1 MRRKFYH
8 TTISRSALT
17 MACCA
22 ALAATP
28 AYAAEDNE
36 QGQTGNNPQSTTEAE
51 PAGGLGVIV
60 VTAQRKPESLQ
71 DAAIPI
77 NAATGDELLK
87 AGVADATALNKIAPA
102 LYVTAG
108 GGANAGYF
116 VRGVGNFTNNGYTN
130 PAIAFNVDGVYIGRP
145 SSTIASFLDVA
156 VVEVLKGPQGT
167 LYGRNSTGGA
177 INVIPTKP
185 QLGEFSGYVS
195 GGYGNY
201 DAFNISGAVN
211 VPISDSGALRFA
223 ATVNEHDGYNRD
235 GTQDA
240 KDLAFR
246 GQFYAEPSD
255 NFNIRFSVD
264 YSTQK
269 GIGTGTTIDGN
280 YIFTPPFVPGVNA
293 LPVPGWR
300 FNPAPDNVSAPFTGL
315 HTPESIAFT
324 SNVAAAPLF
333 TPYVGFAYPSRDD
346 SYFGVNAELNFDL
359 GGVDLVVIPAYRL
372 SKLDN
377 QFNGPPFKAA
387 INKDTAEQWSVEAR
401 LSGSTGPVDWIVGSF
416 YFDERVTGDNSFNQ
430 FSTIGVN
437 SFDSQSESLAFF
449 GRATFNITDELR
461 LVGGIR
467 YTDENRSID
476 AKAFAVAGVCLEDPV
491 GRAPFCPQVPTLPVG
506 LTLQDSLNAFDPALF
521 PARPLSTFNPNG
533 PDGVG
538 QVFPYGPFNVFAPA
552 QFGPGAILVITP
564 NTIQRSGGDSEITY
578 RAAVEYDITPDNL
591 VYVSFEN
598 GFRSGGFNLSRGN
611 EEYAPEF
618 IDAFTIGS
626 KNRFFDNRFEL
637 NVELFYWKYKGQQLA
652 ALGVDVD
659 GNNSFFT
666 RNVGKSSVK
675 GAEIDFQFLATETTK
690 LRGGVQY
697 LDATYDSYLFNQTDL
712 SDAGDPPNFLR
723 PVTTCDTT
731 QILTPRRSFDVDCSG
746 KQALNSPKWTA
757 NLGIEQT
764 VEFGDMKLVGSVD
777 GRYRGSRE
785 VGFNYIPTSR
795 IEDDFTMDASLT
807 LGDIDDRWSLTGYI
821 RNLTNEGVRTNVSV
835 GAGNIVGSIYE
846 PPRTYGVRA
855 KFNF

>member
-1 MRRKFYH
+1 MKFH
-8 TTISRSALT
+8 IDKSSASK
-17 MACCA
+17 A
-22 ALAATP
+22 ALSVALVSAMFASPAA
-28 AYAAEDNE
+28 AQGSDNA
-36 QGQTGNNPQSTTEAE
+36 QEAE
-51 PAGGLGVIV
+51 QSGGLGVIV
-60 VTAQRKPESLQ
+60 VTAQRKEETLQ

-77 NAATGDELLK
+77 NAATGEELVQ

-102 LYVTAG
+102 LYVTSG

-130 PAIAFNVDGVYIGRP
+130 PAIAFNLDGVYVGRP

-185 QLGEFSGYVS
+185 KLGEFSGYVS

-201 DAFNISGAVN
+201 DAFNISAAVN
-211 VPISDSGALRFA
+211 VPISDAGALRFA
-223 ATVNEHDGYNRD
+223 AAVNEHDGYNRD

-269 GIGTGTTIDGN
+269 GIGTGTTILGN
-280 YIFTPPFVPGVNA
+280 YIFTPPFVPGVND

-300 FNPAPDNVSAPFTGL
+300 FNPAPTNVSAPSTGL

-333 TPYVGFAYPSRDD
+333 TPYVGFVYPSRDD
-346 SYFGVNAELNFDL
+346 NYLGVNAEMNFDL
-359 GGVDLVVIPAYRL
+359 GGVDLVVIPAYRR

-416 YFDERVTGDNSFNQ
+416 YFDERVKGQNSFNQ

-437 SFDSQSESLAFF
+437 SFDSQAESLAFF

-467 YTDENRSID
+467 YTDENRSIN
-476 AKAFAVAGVCLEDPV
+476 AKAFAVAGVCLEEPV

-506 LTLQDSLNAFDPALF
+506 LTLQDSLGAIDPSLF
-521 PARPLSTFNPNG
+521 PIPGRNPAQNFNPNG

-552 QFGPGAILVITP
+552 QFGPGAIIAITP
-564 NTIQRSGGDSEITY
+564 NTIQRSGGDSEVTY
-578 RAAVEYDITPDNL
+578 RAAIEYDITPDNL
-591 VYVSFEN
+591 LYASFEN

-637 NVELFYWKYKGQQLA
+637 NAELFYWKYKGQQLA
-652 ALGVDVD
+652 ALGVDID

-690 LRGGVQY
+690 FRGGVQY
-697 LDATYDSYLFNQTDL
+697 LDATYDNYLFNQTDL
-712 SDAGDPPNFLR
+712 SDATDPPNFLR
-723 PVTTCDTT
+723 PVTTCNTT
-731 QILTPRRSFDVDCSG
+731 QILTPRRSFNVDCSG

-764 VEFGDMKLVGSVD
+764 VEFGDLRLVGTFD

-785 VGFNYIPTSR
+785 VGFNYVPSGR
-795 IEDDFTMDASLT
+795 IGDDITLDASLT
-807 LGDIDDRWSLTGYI
+807 LGDIDDRWTITGYI
-821 RNLTNEGVRTNVSV
+821 RNLTNEGVPTTVQVGSGSIV
-835 GAGNIVGSIYE
+835 GAVFE

-855 KFNF
+855 RFNF